1 MLFPYIVN
9 LCHICLGGSNNE
21 EKSQIS
27 RSQMMFIDFLSII
40 YIDSNTVIIHQQ
52 HQSLI
57 KNRAVQRVP
66 GIRVQV
72 QEWGSFRQTRWMQR
86 SRSFWQVCLKFL
98 SSAVFPTN
106 LISTEVTQ
114 KKLNGNGGIMAIM
127 AIMASRIVFHTCNR
141 LQPVELMPDLSFW
154 TLRRVPCS
162 APKSSKSLEGCHP
175 QQLDEGRT
183 APRPHDTSKEPN
195 AAPCFPC

>member
-1 MLFPYIVN
+1 MKKKVKFPGHRRCSSMFYQLYRFKYRNNPSATSVSHQEPCCSEGSRN
-9 LCHICLGGSNNE
+9 SSPGARVGQLPSNALDAEKQEFLASLPEVPELGCLSYQCY
-21 EKSQIS
+21 S
-27 RSQMMFIDFLSII
+27 
-40 YIDSNTVIIHQQ
+40 
-52 HQSLI
+52 
-57 KNRAVQRVP
+57 
-66 GIRVQV
+66 
-72 QEWGSFRQTRWMQR
+72 
-86 SRSFWQVCLKFL
+86 
-98 SSAVFPTN
+98 
-106 LISTEVTQ
+106 

-141 LQPVELMPDLSFW
+141 LQPVELMPDPSFW
-154 TLRRVPCS
+154 TLPRVPCS